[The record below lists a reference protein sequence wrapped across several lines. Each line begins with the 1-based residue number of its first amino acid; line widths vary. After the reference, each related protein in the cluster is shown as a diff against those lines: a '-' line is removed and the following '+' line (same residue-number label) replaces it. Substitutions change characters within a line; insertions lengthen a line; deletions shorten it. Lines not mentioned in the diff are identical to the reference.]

1 MSIKQVKI
9 IKVIRLIL
17 LSTGLYLTYNQRNF
31 DIGSKTSYI
40 FISPII
46 ILCAASLGSLI
57 PREYQFGSTFLDSKF
72 KWLEFM
78 LEVTMMTSLTFILNL
93 F

>member
-31 DIGSKTSYI
+31 NIGLKTSNI

-46 ILCAASLGSLI
+46 ILCAASLGSLL
-57 PREYQFGSTFLDSKF
+57 PREYQFGSTFLDPKF
-72 KWLEFM
+72 KWLEFIS
-78 LEVTMMTSLTFILNL
+78 EVIIMTGLAFILNL